1 MVLDQSEKPSK
12 TNFDLMKSILANEKQ
27 LGSMNVL
34 RSWSEVEG
42 RSSTFTLTRSI
53 IILIVVHKLVS
64 VD

>member
-12 TNFDLMKSILANEKQ
+12 TNLDLIKSILAIEKQ
-27 LGSMNVL
+27 GGSMNVL
-34 RSWSEVEG
+34 RSCREVEG